1 MKFKT
6 SVAEKNDWKENL
18 IRKSENRPRMTES
31 LKCYPLLFKT
41 FEENGGVAD
50 TKKLDELQAAIGDE
64 LTRSQIIEWFY
75 RQRKKFGIRH
85 VRKHTR
91 ISRRVT
97 RFSRRVK
104 SVLLHV
110 FAETS
115 GYITGIELDELE
127 ETLDGELTRKQI
139 LNWFCH
145 ERIKR
150 GIR

>member
-1 MKFKT
+1 M
-6 SVAEKNDWKENL
+6 N
-18 IRKSENRPRMTES
+18 
-31 LKCYPLLFKT
+31 T

-64 LTRSQIIEWFY
+64 LTRVQIIEWFY

-85 VRKHTR
+85 VKHTR
-91 ISRRVT
+91 KHLRKHK

-110 FAETS
+110 FAKTS
-115 GYITGIELDELE
+115 GSINGIELDELE
-127 ETLDGELTRKQI
+127 KTLDGELTRKQI
-139 LNWFCH
+139 LNWFSH

>member
-18 IRKSENRPRMTES
+18 IRKRGNRPRMSES
-31 LKCYPLLFKT
+31 CYPLLMKT
-41 FEENGGVAD
+41 FDENGGVAD
-50 TKKLDELQAAIGDE
+50 TKKLDELEAAFGGE
-64 LTRSQIIEWFY
+64 LTRAQIIEWFY
-75 RQRKKFGIRH
+75 RRRNKFGIRH
-85 VRKHTR
+85 VNKNKALRKH
-91 ISRRVT
+91 T

-115 GYITGIELDELE
+115 GYIAGIELDELE

-139 LNWFCH
+139 LNWFSH